1 MTSTAPRL
9 DVLRAPG
16 VPPALLRRTMGHFA
30 TGVTVVTARDRAG
43 RAFGTTA
50 NSLTSVSLEPPLLL
64 VCLTHGSETLAAIRD
79 AGRFG
84 VNVLRA
90 GQRDLSDRFARPADA
105 RTWFGVRS
113 HVSDGIPVLD
123 DALASLECELHDAV
137 EAGDHHVV
145 FGRVLAA
152 DHIDDE
158 PAPLLYF
165 RGRYAA
171 IGGEPPAPEPAPQ
184 PVEVRLPTELGDLR
198 VTHLG
203 AEDPT
208 RVSVAVSVGE
218 PHETSGA
225 LLHLHRGCL
234 LGDALGSTAC
244 AGRAAL
250 HRALALMGPSRPGVV
265 VYHRDDG
272 GFGSCCRAG
281 GEPSDHGR
289 APDPHEITAVRRAAR
304 ALRLRDVRLIGTA
317 ADADAL
323 AQAGVRVAELITI

>member
-1 MTSTAPRL
+1 MTSTAPQL

-16 VPPALLRRTMGHFA
+16 VTPALLRRTMGHFA

-43 RAFGTTA
+43 RTFGTTA

-90 GQRDLSDRFARPADA
+90 GQRDLSERFARPADA
-105 RTWFGVRS
+105 RTWFGVRT
-113 HVSDGIPVLD
+113 HVSGGVPVLD
-123 DALASLECELHDAV
+123 DALAALECELHETV

-152 DHIDDE
+152 DHIDDD

-165 RGRYAA
+165 RGGYA
-171 IGGEPPAPEPAPQ
+171 GLGDEPPAPEPPAP

-203 AEDPT
+203 DEDPS
-208 RVSVAVSVGE
+208 RVSVAVSVGD
-218 PHETSGA
+218 PHGIGGA

-244 AGRAAL
+244 RGRAAL
-250 HRALALMGPSRPGVV
+250 HGALALMGPSHPGVV

-272 GFGSCCRAG
+272 GFAGCCRAG
-281 GEPSDHGR
+281 GEPT
-289 APDPHEITAVRRAAR
+289 APGPHEITAVRRAAR

-317 ADADAL
+317 ADAEAL
-323 AQAGVRVAELITI
+323 AHAGVRVAELITV